1 MTDKEYWLYISKV
14 KGLLPA
20 RRKML
25 FEMLG
30 TPEEVYKAREDVLR
44 NIPLLEEFQIEQ
56 LIDFRKID
64 FEYES
69 DQFRRKGIK
78 FVTVDDKEFPERLR
92 NIPDAPSFLFYR
104 GELPDDNLP
113 AVAVVGSRRC
123 SFYGK
128 EMCMRFSSA
137 LAQAG
142 INIISGM
149 ASGVDGFAHR
159 GAINVGGKTTAV
171 LGCGVDVCYPAE
183 NRDIFEKL
191 TSYVTSTNDIDIEL
205 NDITKSMKASYSVGA
220 EQKYSDSSRSRKDL
234 CKNYGGIV
242 SEYYPGDKALPYN
255 FPQRNRI
262 ISGLAD
268 ILLVVEAGKKSGT
281 FITVDHALEQG
292 REIFAIPGRIG
303 DTVSDGCNSLIKNG
317 AGLAANPEDIIDE
330 LKSHYT
336 MLLNA
341 EKKRKK
347 AAGDTLKGDEK
358 KVYESLEQV
367 PIQINEISERTG
379 IDCGTLPMIL
389 VELELK
395 GMIEEVG
402 KNLYI
407 KKR

>member
-1 MTDKEYWLYISKV
+1 MTEKEYWLYISKV

-56 LIDFRKID
+56 LIDYRKID

-69 DQFRRKGIK
+69 EQFRRKGIK

-171 LGCGVDVCYPAE
+171 LGCGVDICYPTE

-191 TSYVTSTNDIDIEL
+191 
-205 NDITKSMKASYSVGA
+205 SV
-220 EQKYSDSSRSRKDL
+220 D
-234 CKNYGGIV
+234 YGGIV

-317 AGLAANPEDIIDE
+317 AGLAATPEDILDE

-341 EKKRKK
+341 EKKKKK
-347 AAGDTLKGDEK
+347 AAGDSLKGDEK

-389 VELELK
+389 IELELK
-395 GMIEEVG
+395 DMIEEVG

>member
-1 MTDKEYWLYISKV
+1 MTEKEYWLYISKV

-25 FEMLG
+25 LEMLG
-30 TPEEVYKAREDVLR
+30 TPEEVFKAREDVLR
-44 NIPLLEEFQIEQ
+44 KVLLLEEFQIEQ
-56 LIDFRKID
+56 LIDYRKID
-64 FEYES
+64 FGYEAE
-69 DQFRRKGIK
+69 QFRRKGIK
-78 FVTVDDKEFPERLR
+78 FVTADEKEFPERLR
-92 NIPDAPSFLFYR
+92 DIPDAPSFLFYR

-123 SFYGK
+123 SLYGR
-128 EMCMRFSSA
+128 EMCLKFSSR
-137 LAQAG
+137 LAEAG

-159 GAINVGGKTTAV
+159 GAINAGGKTTAV
-171 LGCGVDVCYPAE
+171 LGCGVDICYPAE

-191 TSYVTSTNDIDIEL
+191 SNTVEKMPGILQNPTEMAKNKDGEKSE
-205 NDITKSMKASYSVGA
+205 DITG
-220 EQKYSDSSRSRKDL
+220 
-234 CKNYGGIV
+234 KNYGGIV

-262 ISGLAD
+262 ISGFAD

-317 AGLAANPEDIIDE
+317 AGLATEPEDIIDA
-330 LKSHYT
+330 LKNKYE

-347 AAGDTLKGDEK
+347 KIKANLSDEEK
-358 KVYESLEQV
+358 IVYRMLESV
-367 PIQINEISERTG
+367 PRQINDISDKSG
-379 IDCGTLPMIL
+379 IDFAKLSRIL

-395 GMIEEVG
+395 GLVEEVG
-402 KNLYI
+402 KNMYI
-407 KKR
+407 KKQ

>member
-1 MTDKEYWLYISKV
+1 MTEKEYWLYIAKV

-25 FEMLG
+25 LEMLG

-44 NIPLLEEFQIEQ
+44 KVLLLEEFQIEQ
-56 LIDFRKID
+56 LIDYRKID
-64 FEYES
+64 FGYEAEL
-69 DQFRRKGIK
+69 FRRKGIK

-92 NIPDAPSFLFYR
+92 DIPDAPSFLFYR
-104 GELPDDNLP
+104 GELPDDNFP

-123 SFYGK
+123 SLYGR
-128 EMCMRFSSA
+128 EMCLKFSSR
-137 LAQAG
+137 LAEAG

-171 LGCGVDVCYPAE
+171 LGCGVDICYPAE

-191 TSYVTSTNDIDIEL
+191 SKMGEKMPDILQNHMEMTKSIDLEKSE
-205 NDITKSMKASYSVGA
+205 DITG
-220 EQKYSDSSRSRKDL
+220 
-234 CKNYGGIV
+234 KNYGGIV

-317 AGLAANPEDIIDE
+317 AGLATTPEDIIDE

-336 MLLNA
+336 MLLKV

-347 AAGDTLKGDEK
+347 VAIAALNGDEK

-379 IDCGTLPMIL
+379 IDCSTLPMIL
-389 VELELK
+389 IELELK

-407 KKR
+407 KK

>member
-1 MTDKEYWLYISKV
+1 MTEKEYWLYISKV

-25 FEMLG
+25 LEMLG
-30 TPEEVYKAREDVLR
+30 TPEEVYKAREEVLR

-56 LIDFRKID
+56 LIDYRKTD
-64 FEYES
+64 FENEAE
-69 DQFRRKGIK
+69 QFRRKGIK

-128 EMCMRFSSA
+128 EMCVRFSSA

-159 GAINVGGKTTAV
+159 GAINAGGKTTAV
-171 LGCGVDVCYPAE
+171 LGCGVDICYPTE

-191 TSYVTSTNDIDIEL
+191 SYPESNMI
-205 NDITKSMKASYSVGA
+205 
-220 EQKYSDSSRSRKDL
+220 KDL
-234 CKNYGGIV
+234 NGYTAERSGSMINTDVENKVVRSYGGIV
-242 SEYYPGDKALPYN
+242 SEYYPGEKALPYN

-317 AGLAANPEDIIDE
+317 AGLAATPEDIIDE

-336 MLLNA
+336 MLINA

-347 AAGDTLKGDEK
+347 VAANVLKGDEK

-367 PIQINEISERTG
+367 PLQINEISQRTG

-389 VELELK
+389 IELELK

-407 KKR
+407 RKS